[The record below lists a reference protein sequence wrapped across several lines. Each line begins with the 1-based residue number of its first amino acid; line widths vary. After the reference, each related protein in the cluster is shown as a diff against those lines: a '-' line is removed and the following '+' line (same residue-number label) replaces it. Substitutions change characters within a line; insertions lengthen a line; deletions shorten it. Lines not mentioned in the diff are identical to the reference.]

1 MELTR
6 ATKVKHLGSCKDTTD
21 VLKKQDPASSRT
33 KKSSQGKK
41 WNELHKS
48 KECFNFSKK
57 IQKTG
62 STSSRTTMLI
72 NDNNNR

>member
-41 WNELHKS
+41 WNES
-48 KECFNFSKK
+48 YIN
-57 IQKTG
+57 QRNV
-62 STSSRTTMLI
+62 STSQKRYKKQVPPVPEPPC
-72 NDNNNR
+72 